1 MADTYYA
8 WSPIKVGGKVNPET
22 QMVEDVKVINPG
34 DTVTAKDLGV
44 TDEEF
49 QTEYVAGGVARTVE
63 YPKDVPPQQSVTQYL
78 RDSATAEGYTAETT
92 GGTHLLDAAEQLA
105 VAVAAQ
111 KEVENADEVK
121 DEEPTD
127 NAEQKAH
134 MPILEEAPKA
144 AAAKPATAAA
154 SS

>member
-22 QMVEDVKVINPG
+22 QMVEDVKVINVG

-63 YPKDVPPQQSVTQYL
+63 YPKDVPPQQSVTQHL
-78 RDSATAEGYTAETT
+78 RDKATSEGYTAETT

-111 KEVENADEVK
+111 KEVADAGEVPDGETPDNAD
-121 DEEPTD
+121 
-127 NAEQKAH
+127 QLAH
-134 MPILEEAPKA
+134 MPILAEAPK